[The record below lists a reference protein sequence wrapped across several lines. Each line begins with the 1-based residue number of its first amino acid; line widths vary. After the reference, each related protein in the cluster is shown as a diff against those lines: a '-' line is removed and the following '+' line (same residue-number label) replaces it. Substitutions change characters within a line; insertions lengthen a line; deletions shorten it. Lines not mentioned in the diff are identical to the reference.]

1 MTKSPAGGPG
11 RPGPNHGAA
20 LDNSAVLDRSCLTD
34 LADQLAS
41 PEAAAQFAAV
51 FVEMLPERVQAI
63 EQPLADIRVQAAR
76 TAALSLGSSA
86 AMIGA
91 QQLVRDAG
99 LINQHLKTGSLD
111 AAREVAA
118 RLSADAAAVA
128 AAIEDLLAGQ

>member
-1 MTKSPAGGPG
+1 MTSVPADGPG
-11 RPGPNHGAA
+11 RPGPDGAVP
-20 LDNSAVLDRSCLTD
+20 DNGAVLDRSCLTD

-41 PEAAAQFAAV
+41 PEAASEFAAV
-51 FVEMLPERVQAI
+51 FLEMLPERVQAI
-63 EQPLADIRVQAAR
+63 EEPLADTRVQAAR

-118 RLSADAAAVA
+118 RLSADASAVA
-128 AAIEDLLAGQ
+128 AAIEELLAGQ